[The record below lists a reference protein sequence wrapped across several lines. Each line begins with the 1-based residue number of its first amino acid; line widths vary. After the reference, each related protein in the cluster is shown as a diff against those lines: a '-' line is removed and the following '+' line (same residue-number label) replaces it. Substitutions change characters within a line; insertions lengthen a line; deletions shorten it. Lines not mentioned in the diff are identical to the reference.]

1 VASSL
6 PHRPFPLQIAF
17 VAFIALSGLATPL
30 PAAAGQD
37 PAASPPAPAA
47 STPTP
52 VPAATP
58 AVDASVDDLAF
69 MAGSWQI
76 DGPPLIEEHW
86 LKPAGRTLLG
96 MSRVYGGDQTY
107 FFEFLRVEQRKDGIF
122 YVAQPKGGPPTE
134 FRLTKVAVNEAV
146 FENLQHD
153 FPKRII
159 YKKLP
164 DGSLHARTEGDG
176 TEKEKP
182 VDFLYHPQAR

>member
-1 VASSL
+1 VAPSL
-6 PHRPFPLQIAF
+6 PHRPLPSQIAR
-17 VAFIALSGLATPL
+17 AALIGLTSLAIALQTIASEDPTP
-30 PAAAGQD
+30 AQ
-37 PAASPPAPAA
+37 AASAAPA
-47 STPTP
+47 T
-52 VPAATP
+52 TP
-58 AVDASVDDLAF
+58 AVDASVADLAF

-134 FRLTKVAVNEAV
+134 FRLTKVAANEAV

-182 VDFLYHPQAR
+182 VDFHYHPQAP